1 MVKDLLVLL
10 ARPAMYSAIMML
22 AAGCG
27 KVLLLAAEG
36 DGLRWRWWKEQQRN
50 AA

>member
-10 ARPAMYSAIMML
+10 ARPAMYPAML
-22 AAGCG
+22 AAGYG
-27 KVLLLAAEG
+27 KVPLLAAEG
-36 DGLRWRWWKEQQRN
+36 DGPRWRWWKEQQRN